1 MDCPCFLAL
10 RGHAKMRVELIARG
24 ENEAP
29 RPMSFEEASE
39 LRMGLKLAVLLWNEN
54 SYLVSI
60 DPERF
65 TVNGGRYLPFPY
77 EGYTDPVL
85 IIGRRHQQDVSVSGE
100 HGEYRLSY
108 LLGIEAMKDGKKV
121 ELLLVVSND
130 GKHYEWRT
138 KR

>member
-1 MDCPCFLAL
+1 
-10 RGHAKMRVELIARG
+10 MRVELIARG

-29 RPMSFEEASE
+29 RPMSFEEASVLRKE
-39 LRMGLKLAVLLWNEN
+39 LKTAVLLWNEN

-77 EGYTDPVL
+77 EGYIDPVL
-85 IIGRRHQQDVSVSGE
+85 IIGRRHRQDVSVNGE
-100 HGEYRLSY
+100 HGEHSISY
-108 LLGIEAMKDGKKV
+108 LLGIEAVKDGEKV
-121 ELLLVVSND
+121 ELLLVISKD